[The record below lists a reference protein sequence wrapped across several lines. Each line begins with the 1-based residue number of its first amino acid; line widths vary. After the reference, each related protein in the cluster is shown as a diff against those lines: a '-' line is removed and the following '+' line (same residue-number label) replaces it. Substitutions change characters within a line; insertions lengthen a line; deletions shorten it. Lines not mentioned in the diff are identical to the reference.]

1 MIFSFP
7 DIQSDKRAIIIFL
20 ETYVRT
26 VVVQKVVLKIELI
39 EI

>member
-7 DIQSDKRAIIIFL
+7 DIQSDKRAII
-20 ETYVRT
+20 
-26 VVVQKVVLKIELI
+26 VVQKVVLKIELI